1 MVFED
6 FNNKG
11 NETENNVKVKER
23 REEGTRKGFSIKRK
37 ETEGRI

>member
-6 FNNKG
+6 FNGKG

-23 REEGTRKGFSIKRK
+23 REEGARK
-37 ETEGRI
+37 EFSL